1 MQLFEAADII
11 QKLYAISQDL
21 PVEKFAEAKKKIG
34 SKYDEIERELI
45 EEFASVQRSG
55 DIEKMKHIAGILSQ
69 FKGYSQCVD
78 AYIEQSQMTTYGGK
92 DIFVGILPMCR
103 HHHAIIK
110 QVFASPDQVMSKFIL
125 NIYQLKLNQFA
136 QTKLE
141 DKKNEDKYL
150 KTLYDM
156 YSRTMQLSGEL
167 QEFMTSSDDDLLS
180 KLTNNIFAKHLATY
194 VDIEAQCLEEKCR
207 LELKRYYDGKN
218 HQKKQTKR
226 FPDFTRDMQA
236 LIGTRTNIN
245 IAQIEDYGGETFLSE
260 ELAINLLQES
270 KASLKR
276 CRLLS
281 KESELPT
288 NIIRL
293 ADILLQ
299 KLLHEHVDYAL
310 ELGVQA
316 IPIESK
322 SVPQIYF
329 FDVVQK
335 CNTIVHL
342 LEKLYSAS
350 VIPCVTPKYS
360 DCLEKKRIILESV
373 ETKLDTGLDRSL
385 NAIVGWVKIYLQTE
399 QKKNDFRPETD
410 IDTVATQAC
419 LTVVQT
425 INPIIKQIKTCVDG
439 DNLSSVMMEFG
450 VRLHRVIFEHLQQF
464 QYNSAGAMCAICDIN
479 EYRKCVKN
487 LDSSLVIQLFDILH
501 ALCNLLLVKQENLQ
515 EVCGGETLVSELF
528 FCVM

>member
-1 MQLFEAADII
+1 M
-11 QKLYAISQDL
+11 K
-21 PVEKFAEAKKKIG
+21 
-34 SKYDEIERELI
+34 EI
-45 EEFASVQRSG
+45 AT
-55 DIEKMKHIAGILSQ
+55 ILSQ

-92 DIFVGILPMCR
+92 DIFVGILPMCK
-103 HHHAIIK
+103 HHHSIIK
-110 QVFASPDQVMSKFIL
+110 QVFSSPDQVMSKFIL

-141 DKKNEDKYL
+141 DKKNEEKYL
-150 KTLYDM
+150 KNLYDL
-156 YSRTMQLSGEL
+156 YSRTMKLSGEL
-167 QEFMTSSDDDLLS
+167 QEFMTNSDDDLLS
-180 KLTNNIFAKHLATY
+180 KLTNNIFAKHLLNY
-194 VDIEAQCLEEKCR
+194 IDIEANCLEEKCR

-226 FPDFTRDMQA
+226 LTDLTRDMQA
-236 LIGTRTNIN
+236 FIGARTNIN

-281 KESELPT
+281 KESELST

-293 ADILLQ
+293 ADILLH

-316 IPIESK
+316 IPVEGK

-335 CNTIVHL
+335 CNTIIHL
-342 LEKLYSAS
+342 LEKLYTAS
-350 VIPCVTPKYS
+350 VIPCVISTSKYS
-360 DCLEKKRIILESV
+360 ECLQKKRTILETV

-385 NAIVGWVKIYLQTE
+385 NSIVGWVKIYLQNE

-410 IDTVATQAC
+410 IDTVASQAC

-425 INPIIKQIKTCVDG
+425 LNPIIRQIQTCVDG
-439 DNLSSVMMEFG
+439 DNLSAIMTEFG
-450 VRLHRVIFEHLQQF
+450 VRLHRIIFEHLQQF
-464 QYNSAGAMCAICDIN
+464 QYNSAGAMCAICDVN

-487 LDSSLVIQLFDILH
+487 LNNNLVIQLFDVLH

-515 EVCGGETLVSELF
+515 EVCSGESLVCFLLYYTIYIHII
-528 FCVM
+528 